1 METHNGTYL
10 DMLRTSAEE
19 TGSIV
24 CMGLD
29 PIPESIPVRT
39 GSIRADLNHFYQAI
53 FRAMKKRSAF
63 PGAFK
68 PNIGYYQSLDRPR
81 EEDFSGSLAL
91 ADLLEMLEN
100 FFPGIPVILD
110 SKRGDIARSSA
121 NYAAEAFT
129 AWGADAVTVSPYMGD
144 DSVNP
149 FFKEGKGLYILDR
162 TSNPGAADLQS
173 QTLSGSSGDPL
184 YMAVARLIVKW
195 SQRHPGTG
203 AVVGATSLEELGM
216 VARYFADHQIPLL
229 IPGVGSQGGSGGDTV
244 RCLMAASYD
253 LSLVRINSSSG
264 ITHPWGRGPIPED
277 WVDVVVGRLEDLQ
290 VQVSDGTTGFGIG
303 SKLRS

>member
-10 DMLRTSAEE
+10 DILRTSAEE

-29 PIPESIPVRT
+29 PIPESLPIRT
-39 GSIRADLNHFYQAI
+39 DSIRADLNRFFQAV
-53 FRAMKKRSAF
+53 FKAMKARSVF

-68 PNIGYYQSLDRPR
+68 PNIGYYHALDRPR

-121 NYAAEAFT
+121 NYAAEAFD

-144 DSVNP
+144 DSVAP
-149 FFKEGKGLYILDR
+149 FFKEGKGLYVLDR
-162 TSNPGAADLQS
+162 TSNPGAANLQS
-173 QTLSGSSGDPL
+173 LELSGQAGDPL
-184 YMAVARLIVKW
+184 YMSVARLIVGW
-195 SQRHPGTG
+195 SQKHPGTG
-203 AVVGATSLEELGM
+203 AVVGATSLDELGM
-216 VARYFADHQIPLL
+216 VARFFADSQIPLL
-229 IPGVGSQGGSGGDTV
+229 IPGVGSQGGSGSDTV
-244 RCLMAASYD
+244 KCLMDASYD

-264 ITHPWGRGPIPED
+264 ITHPWGRGPVPED
-277 WVDVVVGRLEDLQ
+277 WVDVVVGRLQNLQ
-290 VQVSDGTTGFGIG
+290 LDIASGT
-303 SKLRS
+303 KLR

>member
-1 METHNGTYL
+1 MIETKEEKMQPQSSTYL
-10 DMLRTSAEE
+10 DILRASAKE

-29 PIPESIPVRT
+29 PIPESLPVRT
-39 GSIRADLNHFYQAI
+39 GSIRADLNHFYQTV
-53 FRAMKKRSAF
+53 FRAMKRRALF

-91 ADLLEMLEN
+91 SDLLEMLET

-110 SKRGDIARSSA
+110 AKRGDIARSSA
-121 NYAAEAFT
+121 NYAAEAFE

-144 DSVNP
+144 DSVTP

-173 QTLSGSSGDPL
+173 QTLSGNTGDPL

-216 VARYFADHQIPLL
+216 VARYFAEHQIPLL
-229 IPGVGSQGGSGGDTV
+229 IPGVGSQGGSGSDTV
-244 RCLMAASYD
+244 ECLMAASYD

-277 WVDVVVGRLEDLQ
+277 WLDVVIGRLQDLQ
-290 VQVSDGTTGFGIG
+290 DQISHST
-303 SKLRS
+303 